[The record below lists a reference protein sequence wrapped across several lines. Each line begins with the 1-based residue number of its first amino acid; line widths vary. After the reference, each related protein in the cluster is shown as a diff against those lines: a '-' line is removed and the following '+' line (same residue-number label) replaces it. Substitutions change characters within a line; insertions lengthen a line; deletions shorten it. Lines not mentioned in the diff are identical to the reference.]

1 MDIEIYTDEARAS
14 GTPRWMIAET
24 ISNKV
29 KQLRALTGEAQ
40 ALATTVRTLS
50 SKIMT
55 LLNKIIEDNTTDTCT
70 LLQLL
75 DPLVAQYNI
84 YRNRLNQI
92 RTQIDQMLN
101 DPEIQSII
109 KPTDVQT
116 FYKAKNENTRAY
128 LVQFADL
135 PPEAPT
141 YRTRFIEKVQK
152 LMSSIEEAKAII
164 EQNEPLVVR
173 DFRESEEYAEIQSL
187 IARLIENIIPDIK
200 NLKAGKITETEFW
213 AKVNA
218 QIQQIVATIKAKI
231 TTWLNRNRQAL
242 ARIQQA
248 KKNMT
253 DAQTALNAML
263 RECPELKRKYN
274 MSIHQKG

>member
-1 MDIEIYTDEARAS
+1 
-14 GTPRWMIAET
+14 
-24 ISNKV
+24 
-29 KQLRALTGEAQ
+29 
-40 ALATTVRTLS
+40 
-50 SKIMT
+50 
-55 LLNKIIEDNTTDTCT
+55 
-70 LLQLL
+70 
-75 DPLVAQYNI
+75 
-84 YRNRLNQI
+84 
-92 RTQIDQMLN
+92 MLN

-141 YRTRFIEKVQK
+141 HRTRFIEKIQK

-173 DFRESEEYAEIQSL
+173 DFRESEEYAEIQAL

-231 TTWLNRNRQAL
+231 MTWLNRNRQAL

-248 KKNMT
+248 KKDMT
-253 DAQTALNAML
+253 DAQTALNTML

-274 MSIHQKG
+274 IVDTPEGVKQ